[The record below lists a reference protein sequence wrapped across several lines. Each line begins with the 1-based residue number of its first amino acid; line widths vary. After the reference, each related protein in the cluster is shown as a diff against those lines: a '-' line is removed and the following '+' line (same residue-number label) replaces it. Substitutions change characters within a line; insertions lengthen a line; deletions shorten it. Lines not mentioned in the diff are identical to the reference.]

1 MGLSLELEE
10 SDFKE
15 HIDDGIVYVAR
26 VLGIKLKEKPYKD
39 DDGNPVKKVEWKFK
53 IISDD
58 DQNDREI
65 WGETSTKF
73 VDHPDCKL
81 KNWSEAAL
89 GRILPVG
96 YRIDTDDCLDR
107 DVRIRVGLRE
117 YTKDGQDKKHN
128 FVADVLPTRENVE
141 KMKAQID
148 ADDEPF

>member
-1 MGLSLELEE
+1 MGLTLELEE
-10 SDFKE
+10 SDFKGF
-15 HIDDGIVYVAR
+15 IDDGKQYVAR
-26 VLGIKLKEKPYKD
+26 VVGIKLKEKPYKD

-53 IISDD
+53 IVSDD
-58 DQNDREI
+58 DQDGREI

-89 GRILPVG
+89 GKILPVG

-117 YTKDGQDKKHN
+117 YEKDGETKQHN
-128 FVADVLPTRENVE
+128 YVADVIPTKANMEAMR
-141 KMKAQID
+141 AQIE
-148 ADDEPF
+148 ADEEPF